1 MPKSD
6 REHGLL
12 PAFTFN
18 FFTCPIPLNTG
29 QQKNVNVI
37 PKKQIIGVVP
47 QPSRGIYLLDGMRV
61 AKLWLFQTDFGSVY
75 SDGSDCVCTCTII
88 SLCLKCWFTH
98 TDPLYRISKQW
109 RRGHYHSLQ
118 QDTFWHE
125 DNKMGYDVSKCKT
138 KSLKIH
144 LMTLIQIWIWV
155 VNLLSD
161 MLHFI

>member
-18 FFTCPIPLNTG
+18 FFTCPTTNTD

-37 PKKQIIGVVP
+37 HKKQIIGVFSP
-47 QPSRGIYLLDGMRV
+47 FSGTDLLEGKGHTTLTVWDR
-61 AKLWLFQTDFGSVY
+61 LWSLAVW
-75 SDGSDCVCTCTII
+75 SDGSDCVCTCLII

-118 QDTFWHE
+118 QDTFWQE
-125 DNKMGYDVSKCKT
+125 DNKMGYDVSTCKT

-144 LMTLIQIWIWV
+144 LITLIKNWIWV
-155 VNLLSD
+155 VNLQCGV
-161 MLHFI
+161 MHFI

>member
-18 FFTCPIPLNTG
+18 FFTCPSTNTD

-37 PKKQIIGVVP
+37 SKKQIIGVASHPIRCLYKGRKTLTV
-47 QPSRGIYLLDGMRV
+47 LDRLCSLAV
-61 AKLWLFQTDFGSVY
+61 C

-98 TDPLYRISKQW
+98 TDPLYRVSKQW

-144 LMTLIQIWIWV
+144 LITLIKMWIWGC
-155 VNLLSD
+155 
-161 MLHFI
+161 